1 MKLSR
6 LENGQPEIFY
16 SLQGEGPTLGKPS
29 VFVRLAQCNL
39 KCSYCDSKHTW
50 DISQAIE
57 LDIKEVVKEIKKFN
71 CNNLVITGGEPLLQ
85 IKEVWELM
93 YDLPGYLFEIETNG
107 TIIPSFS
114 NSQIRYNVSPK
125 LENSYNQK
133 ENREKEEV
141 YQWHI
146 NNENSIFKFVVN
158 KKEDLQEVLEL
169 IEKYKIPRNKI
180 YLMAEGI
187 DEQIL
192 KEKEQWLAQ
201 ICLDYQLNFTTRLHI
216 KLWKNQRGK

>member
-1 MKLSR
+1 MKLSK
-6 LENGQPEIFY
+6 LENGQPELFY

-29 VFVRLAQCNL
+29 VFVRLATCNL

-50 DISQAIE
+50 NSSEAIE
-57 LDIKEVVKEIKKFN
+57 LTIPQIIHQIKKFGCQN
-71 CNNLVITGGEPLLQ
+71 IVITGGEPLLQ
-85 IKEVWELM
+85 TKDVWELM
-93 YDLPGYLFEIETNG
+93 YDLPGYSFEIETNG
-107 TIIPSFS
+107 TIIPSFT
-114 NSQIRYNVSPK
+114 NCKYNVSPK

-133 ENREKEEV
+133 EKREKEEV
-141 YQWHI
+141 YQWHV

-201 ICLDYQLNFTTRLHI
+201 MCLDYQFNFTTRLHI